1 MLFGL
6 GPRRVFRVR
15 LQNMLDG
22 VFDDPTSLSN
32 PKLEELAQKFR
43 EGIAE
48 ALGVPPE
55 YINEERV
62 RKWVENWAKAWVK
75 PEYWPEVLGSPS
87 SWEVKQLGYEL
98 GRIVK
103 EVR

>member
-6 GPRRVFRVR
+6 RPGKILRARIRMA
-15 LQNMLDG
+15 LG
-22 VFDDPTSLSN
+22 DPPAYTN
-32 PKLEELAQKFR
+32 PKLEELARKFR

-55 YINEERV
+55 YIDEEKV
-62 RKWVENWAKAWVK
+62 RKWVENWAKAWIK
-75 PEYWPEVLGSPS
+75 PEYWQEVFHSPS
-87 SWEVKQLGYEL
+87 GWEVKQLGYEL
-98 GRIVK
+98 GKIVREV